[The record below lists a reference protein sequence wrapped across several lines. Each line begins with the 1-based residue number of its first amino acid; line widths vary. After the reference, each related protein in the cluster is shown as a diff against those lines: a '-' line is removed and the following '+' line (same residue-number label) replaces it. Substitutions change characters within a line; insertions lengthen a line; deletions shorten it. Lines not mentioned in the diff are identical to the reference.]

1 MHAHIKSPL
10 YVFSFTLWR
19 QIFQHLSFG
28 SLSSAQVFDDEAA
41 LNRKCEEL
49 ALLIQS
55 AKHVV
60 VHTGA
65 GISTAAGIP
74 DFR

>member
-1 MHAHIKSPL
+1 MCSHLHCGGK
-10 YVFSFTLWR
+10 FSNICL
-19 QIFQHLSFG
+19 LDP
-28 SLSSAQVFDDEAA
+28 SSAQVFDDEAA